1 MYLLIILLILGL
13 VWYRRRVSGYDT
25 KVIDKVKVK
34 PLPNEPKPRTPR
46 KTPKRDFT
54 KVKEHPDLKKFQRQ
68 TAQYKAVVAR
78 QKAKEQSIVRD
89 SARKIA
95 LERNRGNREASRIQR
110 QGTSESRGIQLVS
123 GREVRAINLRG
134 NIEAARIKTAG
145 NKDANAIKNK
155 ANSDAANIRFKA
167 VRESATTVRNAKSEA
182 QKIKD
187 NATRESRLIRAD
199 GIKEAMNIKNKGAIT
214 AANIRNQKIDV
225 GGVGTSDKYRY
236 VLFARTKKSMGDH
249 YLNLAEIQVYSGST
263 NVAQGKTVTSSSE
276 WPGYPARHLTDGNLQ
291 NMAHTQNGNYEY
303 FKIDLGGLYTIN
315 AVVIVN
321 RVDGWKH
328 RLEGT
333 YVVLN
338 DIDSAKSGKRLTSR
352 RFTKEEAKASV
363 ITWIPG
369 EKSCPDQNKWCA
381 SWAAR
386 GECTKNPR
394 YMLNSCK
401 TSCKVDGCHQYEVS
415 T

>member
-54 KVKEHPDLKKFQRQ
+54 KVKEHPELKKFQRQ

-110 QGTSESRGIQLVS
+110 QGTGESRRIQNAS

-134 NIEAARIKTAG
+134 NIEAARIKNAG
-145 NKDANAIKNK
+145 NRDANTIKNK
-155 ANSDAANIRFKA
+155 ANSDAANIRSQV
-167 VRESATTVRNAKSEA
+167 VRESATTIRNAKSEA

-214 AANIRNQKIDV
+214 ATNIRNQKIDV
-225 GGVGTSDKYRY
+225 GGVGTPDKYRY
-236 VLFARTKKSMGDH
+236 VYFSRGKKSVGDH

-263 NVAQGKTVTSSSE
+263 NVAQGKTVKASSE
-276 WPGYPARHLTDGNLQ
+276 YPGLPVRHLTDGNLQ
-291 NMAHTQNGNYEY
+291 NVAHTQNGNYEY
-303 FKIDLGGLYTIN
+303 FEIDLGGLYTIN

-321 RVDGWKH
+321 RTDGWKH

-333 YVVLN
+333 YITLRTRRGFG
-338 DIDSAKSGKRLTSR
+338 GKILSSR
-352 RFTKEEAKASV
+352 AFTKEEAKASV

-381 SWAAR
+381 SWAEK

>member
-13 VWYRRRVSGYDT
+13 VWYRRRVSRYDT

-34 PLPNEPKPRTPR
+34 PLPNQPKPRTPR

-68 TAQYKAVVAR
+68 TAQYKAVAAR
-78 QKAKEQSIVRD
+78 QKVEKQRIISD

-95 LERNRGNREASRIQR
+95 IERNKGNQQASQIQR
-110 QGTSESRGIQLVS
+110 QGTDESRRIQSAS

-134 NIEAARIKTAG
+134 NIEAARIKNAG
-145 NKDANAIKNK
+145 NNDANAIKNK
-155 ANSDAANIRFKA
+155 ANSDAANIRSQV
-167 VRESATTVRNAKSEA
+167 VRESATTIRNAKSEA

-225 GGVGTSDKYRY
+225 GSVGTPDKYRY
-236 VLFARTKKSMGDH
+236 VYFARGKKSMSDH

-263 NVAQGKTVTSSSE
+263 NVAEGKTVTASSE

-291 NMAHTQNGNYEY
+291 NMAHTQNGDNEY
-303 FKIDLGGLYTIN
+303 FMIDLGGSYTIN

-321 RVDGWKH
+321 RMDGSKH

-333 YVVLN
+333 YISLKTPGRFK
-338 DIDSAKSGKRLTSR
+338 AKYLTSR
-352 RFTKEEAKASV
+352 KFTKEDAKASV
-363 ITWIPG
+363 ITWIPN
-369 EKSCPDQNKWCA
+369 ENK
-381 SWAAR
+381 
-386 GECTKNPR
+386 
-394 YMLNSCK
+394 
-401 TSCKVDGCHQYEVS
+401 YEVS
-415 T
+415 S